1 MLRRQPL
8 PPIPRQTARVAK
20 AAFPKAHPYVRLADE
35 LGPLFTDETFE
46 ALFPTHGQ
54 PAFAPW
60 RLALVT
66 ILQYAEGLSDR
77 RAAEAVRSRIDWKY
91 VLRLELSDAGFDAS
105 VLSEFRTR
113 LIDGG
118 AESLLFDTL
127 LTWCRER
134 KLVKERGRQRT
145 DSTHV
150 LAAVRALNRVELA
163 AETMR
168 HALNS
173 LAVAAP
179 EWLRTISQ
187 PAWGERY
194 SRRAEDDR
202 QGTGEARKAL
212 ARTIGEDGYALLS
225 AAYAATAPPWLAQIP
240 AVEMLRRIW
249 VQQFYWDGAVV
260 QWRTEELGTPPSALF
275 LSSPYD
281 SEAHYAKKSTTQWV
295 GYKVHLTETC
305 EDDRSHV
312 ITHVETTAGPIADG
326 AATPVIHAALQ
337 GKELLPGHHIVDT
350 GYLDAALLVDSRRD
364 YKVEL
369 VGPPRPNCH
378 WQARAGNGFDIQ
390 HFQIDWEREQA
401 TCPAGRTSISWTPA
415 IDNRHSPVIKIK
427 FSMKDCRACPHRSRC
442 FRSAKR
448 YARRSLTVRPQEQ
461 HQALQAARQRE
472 HTEDFVALYAQRAG
486 IEGTLSRGV
495 RTCRLR
501 RTRYIGLRKTRLAH
515 LLTAVALNFLR
526 LGEWFAGV
534 PPAKTRYS
542 PFAAL
547 MADDRAA

>member
-8 PPIPRQTARVAK
+8 PPIPQETARVAQ
-20 AAFPKAHPYVRLADE
+20 AAFPKAHSYLRLADE

-54 PAFAPW
+54 PACSPW

-77 RAAEAVRSRIDWKY
+77 RAADAVRSRIDWKY
-91 VLRLELSDAGFDAS
+91 LLRLELTDAGFDAS

-118 AESLLFDTL
+118 SESLLLDTL

-134 KLVKERGRQRT
+134 QLLKERGRQRT

-173 LAVAAP
+173 LAVVAP
-179 EWLRTISQ
+179 EWLRTITQ

-202 QGTGEARKAL
+202 QGTGEARQAL
-212 ARTIGEDGYALLS
+212 ARTIGEDGYALLTV
-225 AAYAATAPPWLAQIP
+225 AYAPTAPPWLGQIP

-249 VQQFYWDGAVV
+249 VQQFYWDGEGV

-305 EDDRSHV
+305 EDDLPHL
-312 ITHVETTAGPIADG
+312 ITHVETTTGPIADG

-337 GKELLPGHHIVDT
+337 AKELLPSLHMVDT

-364 YKVEL
+364 YAVEL

-378 WQARAGNGFDIQ
+378 WQARAGDGFDIQ
-390 HFQIDWEREQA
+390 HFQIDWEGQQA
-401 TCPAGRTSISWTPA
+401 TCPEGRTSISWTPA

-427 FSMKDCRACPHRSRC
+427 FSMKDCRPCPSRSRC
-442 FRSAKR
+442 FRSRKR
-448 YARRSLTVRPQEQ
+448 YARRALTVRPQEQ

-472 HTEDFVALYAQRAG
+472 HTDEFVALYAKRAG
-486 IEGTLSRGV
+486 IEGTLSRAV

-501 RTRYIGLRKTRLAH
+501 QTRYIGLRKTRLAH

-526 LGEWFAGV
+526 LGEWFTGV
-534 PPAKTRYS
+534 PPAKTRHS

-547 MADDRAA
+547 MADALAA